1 MIRIEDF
8 IQLKA
13 FARQDG
19 LLLSLLWTA
28 SFALIVYMPASAM
41 GNILAI
47 ITPLFVAWR
56 LRIFREYALGGI
68 ISMRRAYGYSAYT
81 FVYASLVFAIVQYL
95 YFKFLDHGT
104 FMQMIDSS
112 LTAITA
118 IYRQAGVSTA
128 ELTATADSMRTLT
141 PINWAFIFMMQN
153 VCIGAMLSLP
163 IAAVMARRM
172 PRSGGAHGGRQT

>member
-104 FMQMIDSS
+104 FFTTLQASA
-112 LTAITA
+112 TALENA
-118 IYRQAGVSTA
+118 YSQAGVSTDDLKTTLKLMQ
-128 ELTATADSMRTLT
+128 ELS

-153 VCIGAMLSLP
+153 ILTGVIVGLP
-163 IAAVMARRM
+163 IAVMCRRTK
-172 PRSGGAHGGRQT
+172 RQ

>member
-8 IQLKA
+8 IQVKA

-19 LLLSLLWTA
+19 AFLALLWTL
-28 SFALIVYMPASAM
+28 SFAAMMFMPESTI
-41 GNILAI
+41 GNLLALA
-47 ITPLFVAWR
+47 TPFFVGWR
-56 LRIFREYALGGI
+56 LCSFRNYALDGA
-68 ISMRRAYGYSAYT
+68 ISLRRGYCFSVYT
-81 FVYASLVFAIVQYL
+81 FVYASIIFAVVQFL

-112 LTAITA
+112 LAAITA

-153 VCIGAMLSLP
+153 FFLGVLASLP
-163 IAAVMARRM
+163 IALVCRRK
-172 PRSGGAHGGRQT
+172 